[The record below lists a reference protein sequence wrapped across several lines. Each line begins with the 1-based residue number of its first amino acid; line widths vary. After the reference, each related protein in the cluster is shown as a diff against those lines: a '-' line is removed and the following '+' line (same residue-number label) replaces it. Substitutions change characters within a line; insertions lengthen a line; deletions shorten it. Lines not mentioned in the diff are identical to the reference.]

1 MYKYD
6 YVDMVGGLLL
16 AIAGIVVSYVSITS
30 YPLGTVQRMGA
41 GMFPAGLGVVLACLG
56 LILVAQSLGRQGV
69 PPDIRLISP
78 LFVLGGVIAFA
89 LTVVPFG
96 LVPAI
101 IAILVITSIANIKIH
116 PVSLA
121 LLCLFLSLLAPFVF
135 VYLLD
140 LKIPLISW
148 PF

>member
-16 AIAGIVVSYVSITS
+16 LLVGSVVSYVSITF

-56 LILVAQSLGRQGV
+56 LLLVIQSLSRQGGA
-69 PPDIRLISP
+69 PDIRLISP
-78 LFVLGGVIAFA
+78 LFVLGGIIAFA
-89 LTVVPFG
+89 LTIIPFG

-101 IAILVITSIANIKIH
+101 LAILIITSIANIKVH

-121 LLCLFLSLLAPFVF
+121 LLCLLLSLLAPFVF
-135 VYLLD
+135 VYLLE
-140 LKIPLISW
+140 LKIPLIRW